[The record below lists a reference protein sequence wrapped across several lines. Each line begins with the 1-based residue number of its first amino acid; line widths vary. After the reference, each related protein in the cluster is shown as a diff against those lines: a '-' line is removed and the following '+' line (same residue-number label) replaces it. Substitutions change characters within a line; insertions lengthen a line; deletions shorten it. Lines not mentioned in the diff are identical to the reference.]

1 MSSAMGAMAWGMSKR
16 VVSAMAMVVV
26 VLAMAQSSEGQ
37 GGQSSWA
44 LLHQNVGIAS
54 MHTAVTYTG
63 QVLFL
68 DRTDIGPSL
77 INLANGVCRD
87 NQRDLSSQHDC
98 SSHSLMFNP
107 ADNSVRP
114 LLVQTDTWCSSGQFL
129 PNGTLMQT
137 GGYNDG
143 VKRVRWI
150 TPCGSDG
157 SCDWVESSTDLLQAG
172 RWYASNQLL
181 PDGRMFVLGGQYSPT
196 YEFIPSNG
204 MGLFNLPLLESKN
217 YFDWYPFIHLLP
229 DGTLYIFA
237 NRDSCILDYNSN
249 TVVKTFPTIPG
260 EPRNYPCAGSSVMLA
275 LESGGTSAPEVLICG
290 GASIMAP
297 GNITAQFPASQTCG
311 RLRPLDTNPNWA
323 MQDMPI
329 RRNMGD
335 MVMLPNS
342 QILII
347 NGAQNGAQG
356 WDTAASN
363 PALNPVIYDPNAWTF
378 EVQPATYIP
387 RMYHSTAN
395 LLTDGRVLVAG
406 SNCHIQYTF
415 VGEFPTELRVEAFQP
430 AYTDPVHSSVKPQFV
445 ANPTA
450 INYAAPFNVQ
460 VSIPSPAQ
468 GVIGLT
474 ITSSPFTTHSYSQGQ
489 RQVKLVVSAPVLL
502 QSNVYGVTGNGP
514 LNPNVAPSSWYMLH
528 ALHQGIPSY
537 GIWVQVQ

>member
-1 MSSAMGAMAWGMSKR
+1 
-16 VVSAMAMVVV
+16 
-26 VLAMAQSSEGQ
+26 
-37 GGQSSWA
+37 
-44 LLHQNVGIAS
+44 
-54 MHTAVTYTG
+54 MHTAVTHTG
-63 QVLFL
+63 EVLFL

-87 NQRDLSSQHDC
+87 NTRDMSSTHDC
-98 SSHSLMFNP
+98 TSHSLMFNP
-107 ADNSVRP
+107 ADNTVRP
-114 LLVQTDTWCSSGQFL
+114 LLVQTDTWCSSGGFL

-143 VKRVRWI
+143 VQRVRWI
-150 TPCGSDG
+150 SPCGSDG

-204 MGLFNLPLLESKN
+204 QGLFSLPILEAKN

-229 DGTLYIFA
+229 DGTLFVFA

-249 TVVKTFPTIPG
+249 TVVKNFPTIPG
-260 EPRNYPCAGSSVMLA
+260 EPRNYPCAGSSVLLA
-275 LESGGTSAPEVLICG
+275 LDAGGASAPEVMVCG

-297 GNITAQFPASQTCG
+297 GNVTAQFPASQTCG
-311 RLRPLDTNPNWA
+311 RLKVNDASPVWA

-356 WDTAASN
+356 WENAASN
-363 PALNPVIYDPNAWTF
+363 PALNPVIYDPDTWSF
-378 EVQPATYIP
+378 QVQPATTIP
-387 RMYHSTAN
+387 RVYHSTAN
-395 LLTDGRVLVAG
+395 LLPDGRVLIAG

-415 VGEFPTELRVEAFQP
+415 VGEFPTELRVEAFSP
-430 AYTDPVHSSVKPQFV
+430 AYADPVHSDLKPQFV
-445 ANPTA
+445 ANPSA
-450 INYAAPFNVQ
+450 IPYGAPFTIQVAVQ
-460 VSIPSPAQ
+460 SPVQ
-468 GVIGLT
+468 GMIGLT
-474 ITSSPFTTHSYSQGQ
+474 MTSSPFTTHSYSQGQ
-489 RQVKLVVSAPVLL
+489 RQVKLVVSAPVLV
-502 QSNVYGVTGNGP
+502 QGNVYSVTGNGP
-514 LNPNVAPSSWYMLH
+514 LSPNVAPPSWYMMH
-528 ALHQGIPSY
+528 ALHQGIPSS